1 MLGRVGPGV
10 LLLIPQDFAVA
21 ALPGTGDIL
30 ALALFDHFVAQF
42 LFEQVL
48 EMAQTAVHV
57 EVGRRVLL

>member
-1 MLGRVGPGV
+1 M
-10 LLLIPQDFAVA
+10 LLLKPHDFVVA

-30 ALALFDHFVAQF
+30 ALALFDHFLAQF
-42 LFEQVL
+42 LLEQVL

>member
-1 MLGRVGPGV
+1 V
-10 LLLIPQDFAVA
+10 LLLKPHDFVVA

-30 ALALFDHFVAQF
+30 ALALFDHFLAQF
-42 LFEQVL
+42 LLEQVL